1 MSTPPDP
8 TPAPAAPA
16 GNPPPTEPPAPTPAP
31 GTDPAAPPPAE
42 GDVPLGPA
50 GEKALAEWKVR
61 AKTGEKALAE
71 ATARLKE
78 FEDAQKTESEKLA
91 ERATAAEQRA
101 NQATRLAVAA
111 KVEALAVGTFEDPED
126 AIGSL
131 DPAAFITD
139 GVIDTDAIKTALA
152 QLLERKPHWAKATGP
167 RLPKPDPAQ
176 GPRPGATP
184 GDIEAQIRDAQA
196 KGDWRTAL
204 SLQNSKLADLK

>member
-1 MSTPPDP
+1 MSTPTPDP
-8 TPAPAAPA
+8 TPAPSAGPPA
-16 GNPPPTEPPAPTPAP
+16 GNPPPATPPPA
-31 GTDPAAPPPAE
+31 TDPATPPPAD

-50 GEKALAEWKVR
+50 GEKALTEWKTR
-61 AKTGEKALAE
+61 AKSGEKALAE

-78 FEDAQKTESEKLA
+78 FEDAQKTETEKLA

-101 NQATRLAVAA
+101 TEATRLAVAS

-152 QLLERKPHWAKATGP
+152 KLLERKPHWAKATGP
-167 RLPKPDPAQ
+167 RVPKPDPAQ

-184 GDIEAQIRDAQA
+184 GDIETQIRDAQA

-204 SLQNSKLADLK
+204 SLQNQKLANL

>member
-8 TPAPAAPA
+8 TPAPPAGPPA
-16 GNPPPTEPPAPTPAP
+16 GNPSAPAPPPAP
-31 GTDPAAPPPAE
+31 DPAAPPAPD
-42 GDVPLGPA
+42 DVPLGPA
-50 GEKALAEWKVR
+50 GEKALTEWKTR

-78 FEDAQKTESEKLA
+78 FEDAQKTETEKLA
-91 ERATAAEQRA
+91 ERATAAEQREA
-101 NQATRLAVAA
+101 AATRLAVAS

-139 GVIDTDAIKTALA
+139 GVIDTEAIKTALA
-152 QLLERKPHWAKATGP
+152 QLLERKPHWAKASGP
-167 RLPKPDPAQ
+167 RVPKPDPAQ
-176 GPRPGATP
+176 GPRPGAVP
-184 GDIEAQIRDAQA
+184 GDIESQIRDAQA

-204 SLQNSKLADLK
+204 SLQNQKLADLK